1 MSANEDPQSNEI
13 KQLMEEKERL
23 VQEGKYLE
31 AEEIKQKI
39 NAMKKGTSSQK
50 TGELHDNQIK
60 ERETLEGDYESER
73 KELEEKWDKK
83 IKDFVEEGKK
93 QEKEL
98 VELHNKKMEEYIS
111 KLTAEYPRIK
121 YSTEYL
127 NGRVQENKLA
137 KQERYKEAAQKKLV
151 NDKMQQKENEK
162 YEQERS
168 ENINKN
174 AETLGIKQ
182 EQDLNVLRARLAR
195 IYDLLVSKKDKAL
208 ETLNNKFKNKKQELI
223 GLQTRQM
230 NISTNANAD
239 RAWEGSNRLTKMAL
253 SNKKEDVISN
263 DEKQNSVQ
271 EPEHETFKKE
281 NKNPEKNNKKGKVK
295 GKK

>member
-1 MSANEDPQSNEI
+1 MSHNKKSELKELR
-13 KQLMEEKERL
+13 KEKERL

-39 NAMKKGTSSQK
+39 NELKKGSNNQKRETLYESQ
-50 TGELHDNQIK
+50 EK
-60 ERETLEGDYESER
+60 ERKTLEGDYESDK

-83 IKDFVEEGKK
+83 IQDFVEEGKK

-98 VELHNKKMEEYIS
+98 VEMHNQKMEEYIK
-111 KLTAEYPRIK
+111 KLTSEYPRIK
-121 YSTEYL
+121 YSVEYL

-137 KQERYKEAAQKKLV
+137 KQERYKEAAEKKII

-162 YEQERS
+162 YEKERS

-195 IYDLLVSKKDKAL
+195 IYDLLVSKKDKDL
-208 ETLNNKFKNKKQELI
+208 ETLNNKYKNKKQELI
-223 GLQTRQM
+223 AEQTRKM
-230 NISTNANAD
+230 NISNNTNAD
-239 RAWEGSNRLTKMAL
+239 RAWEGSIRLSKLAI
-253 SNKKEDVISN
+253 SKK
-263 DEKQNSVQ
+263 
-271 EPEHETFKKE
+271 
-281 NKNPEKNNKKGKVK
+281 
-295 GKK
+295 

>member
-1 MSANEDPQSNEI
+1 MADNENTQLQEI
-13 KQLMEEKERL
+13 KQLMEEKDRL

-39 NAMKKGTSSQK
+39 NAMKKGTNTQK
-50 TGELHDNQIK
+50 QGVLHENQVK

-83 IKDFVEEGKK
+83 IQEFVEEGKK

-98 VELHNKKMEEYIS
+98 VETHNKKMEEYIT
-111 KLTAEYPRIK
+111 KLTSEYPRIK

-137 KQERYKEAAQKKLV
+137 KQERYKEAAQKKII
-151 NDKMQQKENEK
+151 NDKMQKKENEK

-208 ETLNNKFKNKKQELI
+208 ETLNNKYKNKKQELI
-223 GLQTRQM
+223 GIQTRQM
-230 NISTNANAD
+230 NISLNANSD
-239 RAWEGSNRLTKMAL
+239 RAWEGSNKLTKLAL
-253 SNKKEDVISN
+253 SNKKDSGIIQK
-263 DEKQNSVQ
+263 DKR
-271 EPEHETFKKE
+271 K
-281 NKNPEKNNKKGKVK
+281 
-295 GKK
+295 

>member
-1 MSANEDPQSNEI
+1 MADSENAQFQEI
-13 KQLMEEKERL
+13 KQLMEEKDKL

-31 AEEIKQKI
+31 AEQIKQKI
-39 NAMKKGTSSQK
+39 NAMKKGTSTQKQGALHESQV
-50 TGELHDNQIK
+50 K
-60 ERETLEGDYESER
+60 ERQTLEGDYESER
-73 KELEEKWDKK
+73 KELEEHWDKK
-83 IKDFVEEGKK
+83 IQEFVDEGKK

-98 VELHNKKMEEYIS
+98 VEAHNKKMEEYIT
-111 KLTAEYPRIK
+111 KLTSEYPRIK

-137 KQERYKEAAQKKLV
+137 KQERYKEAAQKKLI

-174 AETLGIKQ
+174 VEALGIKQ

-208 ETLNNKFKNKKQELI
+208 ETLNNKYKNKKQELI
-223 GLQTRQM
+223 GIQTRQM

-253 SNKKEDVISN
+253 SKKDSDTIHK
-263 DEKQNSVQ
+263 D
-271 EPEHETFKKE
+271 
-281 NKNPEKNNKKGKVK
+281 